1 MRNETAEKLLRYI
14 EKSTTAF
21 HAVENLRIEL
31 EKAGFTGL
39 DERDVWDLKP
49 GGRYYVTRNHSSILS
64 FRLPAGRIT
73 GFRIIASHSDSPCF
87 KLKTAPEMKG
97 AGECIRLNV
106 ERYGGMILHSWLDRP
121 LSVAGRIIADAED
134 GLKEI
139 LVDLDRDLLMI
150 PSLAIHMDPRIN
162 KGAELSVQHHLL
174 PLFGQGIPG
183 NAVPGGDGTAGSENR
198 DGAPV
203 LADLAAAAAGVEGD
217 QVLGADLFVYNRMKP
232 VFWGADEEFIAS
244 GRLDDL
250 ECAYSSFLGFL
261 ENAGT
266 DRSDGAVN
274 VHVVFDNEEVGSAT
288 AQGADSTFLE
298 EILERISLSGGAGRE
313 EYMAQLASSF
323 MLSAD
328 NAHAVHPNYV
338 DKADPVNR
346 PVMNGGIVIKHN
358 AAQKY
363 TTDGVSSA
371 RVVRLCRENG
381 IPYQHFT
388 NHSDSPGGST
398 LGNLSQ
404 AHVSVR
410 SADIGLAQLAMHS
423 SYESAGARDP
433 EWMRKLAE
441 AFYRE
446 G

>member
-1 MRNETAEKLLRYI
+1 MRNDTAEKLLSYI

-31 EKAGFTGL
+31 ENAGFTGL

-49 GGRYYVTRNHSSILS
+49 GGRYYVIRNHTSILS
-64 FRLPAGRIT
+64 FRLPAGKIT
-73 GFRIIASHSDSPCF
+73 GFRMIASHSDSPCF
-87 KLKTAPEMKG
+87 KVKTAPEMKG

-106 ERYGGMILHSWLDRP
+106 ERYGGMILQSWFDRP
-121 LSVAGRIIADAED
+121 LSVAGRIIVDAED
-134 GLKEI
+134 GLQEI

-162 KGAELSVQHHLL
+162 KGIEFSIQKDLL
-174 PLFGQGIPG
+174 PLFGQNSPG
-183 NAVPGGDGTAGSENR
+183 CAVPGTAGEMVSEKKEE
-198 DGAPV
+198 APA
-203 LADLAAAAAGVEGD
+203 LADLAAAAAGVERE
-217 QVLGADLFVYNRMKP
+217 QILGADLFVYNRMKP

-250 ECAYSSFLGFL
+250 ECVYSTFLGFL

-274 VHVVFDNEEVGSAT
+274 IHVVFDNEEVGSAT

-298 EILERISLSGGAGRE
+298 EILERISHSGGASRE

-338 DKADPVNR
+338 EKADPVNR

-358 AAQKY
+358 AGQKY
-363 TTDGVSSA
+363 TTDGVSTA
-371 RVVRLCRENG
+371 MVVRLCRENG
-381 IPYQHFT
+381 IPFQHFT
-388 NHSDSPGGST
+388 NHSDSAGGST
-398 LGNLSQ
+398 LGNISQ

-423 SYESAGARDP
+423 SYETAGAEDP
-433 EWMRKLAE
+433 EWMKKLAE

-446 G
+446 D